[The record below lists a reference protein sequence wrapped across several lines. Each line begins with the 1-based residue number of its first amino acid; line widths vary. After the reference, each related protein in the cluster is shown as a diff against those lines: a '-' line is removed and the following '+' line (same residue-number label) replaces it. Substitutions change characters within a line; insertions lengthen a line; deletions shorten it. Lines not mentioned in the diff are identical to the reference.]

1 VEHRIEEMGQLGVGR
16 TAVDDIGGNHVL
28 WSLGA
33 LAYQM
38 LHLVRTTVLENGRE
52 QVKTI
57 RALVIRTPG
66 KLVRHARRLCLKLV
80 DRDPLF
86 RMLARARDRL
96 HWIRPV
102 PLPVM

>member
-1 VEHRIEEMGQLGVGR
+1 
-16 TAVDDIGGNHVL
+16 
-28 WSLGA
+28 
-33 LAYQM
+33 
-38 LHLVRTTVLENGRE
+38 
-52 QVKTI
+52 
-57 RALVIRTPG
+57 VIRTPG

-80 DRDPLF
+80 NGDPLF